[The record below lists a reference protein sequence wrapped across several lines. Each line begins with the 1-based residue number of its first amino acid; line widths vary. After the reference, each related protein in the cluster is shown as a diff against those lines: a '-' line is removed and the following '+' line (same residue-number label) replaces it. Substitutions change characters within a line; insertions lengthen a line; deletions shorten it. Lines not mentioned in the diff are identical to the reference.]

1 MTLYTYAS
9 ANPAI
14 TVIIMIAIVAM
25 IIDLVSIFDFVPDV
39 SPWAASSAPSPKLF
53 GCVHLSIS
61 GTRRFENIIAYDT
74 PSAEPPYIL
83 KQNVSIPSITP
94 NTTLPAGVIGDVT

>member
-1 MTLYTYAS
+1 M
-9 ANPAI
+9 
-14 TVIIMIAIVAM
+14 TVIIMIAIVA
-25 IIDLVSIFDFVPDV
+25 ITIDFVSILDFVPAV

-53 GCVHLSIS
+53 GCVHLSMS
-61 GTRRFENIIAYDT
+61 GTSRLENMIAYDT
-74 PSAEPPYIL
+74 PSADPPYIL